1 MADFN
6 EELIQVVQFY
16 PNLWDKSRN
25 DYKDA
30 PKRINSWNAIATTLK
45 QDENLCKTRWKSLRD
60 DYFKIVNAKPK
71 TGSAGPKVRRT
82 FKYASQLEFLSITT
96 KKVKSSTNI
105 PSATND
111 ESFDYE
117 PVLIDDESPSTL
129 SVSASAI
136 LPEESE
142 SDVTTVKSLSASAPP
157 IKQTVKQSCTKNNQ
171 QN

>member
-45 QDENLCKTRWKSLRD
+45 QDENVCKTRWKSLRD

-82 FKYASQLEFLSITT
+82 FKYTSQLEFLSITT
-96 KKVKSSTNI
+96 KKVKSTNI
-105 PSATND
+105 PSANKD
-111 ESFDYE
+111 ESSDY
-117 PVLIDDESPSTL
+117 
-129 SVSASAI
+129 
-136 LPEESE
+136 
-142 SDVTTVKSLSASAPP
+142 
-157 IKQTVKQSCTKNNQ
+157 
-171 QN
+171 